1 VSARPGGRRGP
12 GAVDATLRRF
22 RDLVRAA
29 APLNYSMRC
38 RTVVDAVDAQHR
50 RLADPTG
57 PTGGQATSWGWLE
70 GELAEAMTTPGT
82 VAARLRD
89 QPPGDDGA
97 PGAPDALRSWVWRRL
112 GSPGGAQWA
121 RGSESRSAWSL
132 LMSPA
137 PADDDELWW
146 LASSN
151 DLELAKLQV
160 LIG

>member
-1 VSARPGGRRGP
+1 VN
-12 GAVDATLRRF
+12 GAVDATVRRF
-22 RDLVRAA
+22 RELVRAS

-57 PTGGQATSWGWLE
+57 PAGGQSASWGWLE
-70 GELAEAMTTPGT
+70 DELAAALTTPGT
-82 VAARLRD
+82 VAAVLHDRRS
-89 QPPGDDGA
+89 GDDGA
-97 PGAPDALRSWVWRRL
+97 PAAPDALRSWVWRRL
-112 GSPGGAQWA
+112 GSPGGAQWG

-137 PADDDELWW
+137 PSDEDELWW

-151 DLELAKLQV
+151 DLDLAKLRV